1 MDDKEFLKSKVQE
14 KAIWSSPFS
23 GFLST
28 EMSDLCRG
36 HLIGYQ
42 FSGLD
47 DEKRNLV
54 SMTDRFN
61 AGTDNTNQESML
73 YYENR
78 LDYWLG
84 NHPNYYLDYKV
95 TPIYQKDE
103 LIPRKIELQYVGIN
117 YQEVATK
124 NTVKKPLENGFLL

>member
-1 MDDKEFLKSKVQE
+1 
-14 KAIWSSPFS
+14 
-23 GFLST
+23 
-28 EMSDLCRG
+28 MSDLCRG
-36 HLIGYQ
+36 RLNGYQ

-54 SMTDRFN
+54 SMTDWLN

-73 YYENR
+73 YYKNC
-78 LDYWLG
+78 LDSWLS
-84 NHPNYYLDYKV
+84 NHPNYYLDYEV
-95 TPIYQKDE
+95 TPIYQKNELFPKNE

-117 YQEVATK
+117 YLEVATK

>member
-1 MDDKEFLKSKVQE
+1 M
-14 KAIWSSPFS
+14 SSPFS

-78 LDYWLG
+78 LDYWLD

-103 LIPRKIELQYVGIN
+103 LILRKIELQYVGIN
-117 YQEVATK
+117 YLEAVAK